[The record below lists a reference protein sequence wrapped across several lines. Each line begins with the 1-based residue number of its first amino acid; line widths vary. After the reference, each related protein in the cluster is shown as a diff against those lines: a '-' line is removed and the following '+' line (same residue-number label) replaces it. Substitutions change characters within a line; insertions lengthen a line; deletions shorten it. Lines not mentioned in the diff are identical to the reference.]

1 MAVKEEPLKEGR
13 KWNKALAPFIHN
25 TFEKLN
31 LSLKKQEDFP
41 PSSVCERENSGQ
53 RPKRWY

>member
-1 MAVKEEPLKEGR
+1 MMAVKDWMKMEPLKEGR
-13 KWNKALAPFIHN
+13 RRGNKGLAPHRHN

-41 PSSVCERENSGQ
+41 PPSV
-53 RPKRWY
+53 